1 MDRQRGRCRL
11 PVAVAPQ
18 LPWIAMANPKHE
30 EILNHGVAA
39 WNTWRKE
46 NPLVRPDLSGNL
58 LQHQLRFDM
67 RYGTRDLMDWMSGTE
82 EARMCSQALKDDSI
96 YYDPYWEDC
105 WELSG

>member
-1 MDRQRGRCRL
+1 
-11 PVAVAPQ
+11 
-18 LPWIAMANPKHE
+18 MANPKHE

-46 NPLVRPDLSGNL
+46 NPLVRPDLSGHL

-82 EARMCSQALKDDSI
+82 EARKCSQALNDHSI

-105 WELSG
+105 MIPTGKIAGGSNFCAESISRTRI